1 MRTFRVGSLMLV
13 AAILL
18 GVYLV
23 RSGGFSSPAPAF
35 TLPEPDG
42 GQVDLASYA
51 GRPVLLVFW
60 TTSCPICQRELPML
74 NQMEPEFRARGIS
87 VLTIC
92 LGGEAEA
99 RSYLDSNRIGLRS
112 VYDERGQVGHAYNVS
127 GVPGLVLVDKDGRI
141 RQSATGWTSDKLLRN
156 WMDAG

>member
-1 MRTFRVGSLMLV
+1 MFV
-13 AAILL
+13 AVILL

-23 RSGGFSSPAPAF
+23 RDGGFSQPAPAF
-35 TLPEPDG
+35 SLPEPDG

-74 NQMEPEFRARGIS
+74 DRMEPEFRARGIS

-92 LGGEAEA
+92 LGGEDEA
-99 RSYLDSNRIGLRS
+99 RSYLDSNRIALRS
-112 VYDERGQVGHAYNVS
+112 VYDQEGRVGHAYQVS
-127 GVPGLVLVDKDGRI
+127 GVPSLVLVGKDGKVMRNT
-141 RQSATGWTSDKLLRN
+141 SGWTSDRDLRN
-156 WMDAG
+156 WMDGV